1 MHAPYA
7 YQFRKFCYARTH
19 EYVYTRF
26 KNYLFGYYNI
36 LLVKVPM
43 MRMGLKK
50 IYLAAL
56 LLMFVVARVDA
67 KVPDIVLNQRSA
79 VVTVHVDD
87 GNKKHIESGTGI
99 IAEQDG
105 VIVTNCGI
113 IGKWIMESGATLSVE
128 TEGKGRFPVEEVISS
143 KCENNL
149 ALLKIKTTDLP
160 AVKIAREFKP
170 RQGEYIYI
178 IKGRLESETTVSSGT
193 IRSVSEKSG
202 SFQISVPVKQGDS
215 GSPLFNAKGEVVGAV
230 IVQTRRGKTLIFAVS
245 MKEILKQLGR
255 YKKPKN
261 LIDSNISKAVTDKA
275 PENKAGDIYE
285 HFSRGCAYDQSG
297 MYKEAI
303 EAYQQSLKIN
313 PDFAETYVN
322 LGIDYYRLGKYDDAI
337 NIFKQ
342 AIQIKPDIISVY
354 IKLGATYIVNGEYS
368 MAVDILKKAINMDPG
383 NPAVH
388 FNLGIAYFLSGDT
401 IAAREECTVL
411 RDIDKTKADSL
422 IDLMY

>member
-36 LLVKVPM
+36 LLGKVPM
-43 MRMGLKK
+43 MRMILKK
-50 IYLAAL
+50 MYLAAL
-56 LLMFVVARVDA
+56 LLMFVVSRVDA

-79 VVTVHVDD
+79 VVTVYVED

-99 IAEQDG
+99 IADQDG
-105 VIVTNCGI
+105 VIVTNCRI

-128 TEGKGRFPVEEVISS
+128 IEGKGRFPVEEVISS

-149 ALLKIKTTDLP
+149 ALLKIKATDLS
-160 AVKIAREFKP
+160 AVKIAPDFKP

-178 IKGRLESETTVSSGT
+178 IKGRLESETAVSSGT
-193 IRSVSEKSG
+193 IRSVDEKSG
-202 SFQISVPVKQGDS
+202 AFQISVPVKQRDS

-230 IVQTRRGKTLIFAVS
+230 IVQTRRGKTFIFAVS
-245 MKEILKQLGR
+245 MKEISKQLGR

-261 LIDSNISKAVTDKA
+261 LIDSNISQAGTDKA
-275 PENKAGDIYE
+275 PEKTAEDIYE

-368 MAVDILKKAINMDPG
+368 MAADILKKAIDMDPG

-401 IAAREECTVL
+401 IAAQEECTVL